1 MGGGLVM
8 EESKTTSLRFL
19 SVTILNILITFFELL
34 GGIVS
39 GSLSLISDAFHNFGD
54 TFSIVLSYLAN
65 RLGNKKATPKNSY
78 GYRRAE
84 IISALFN
91 SILLILISL
100 FLLIEGISRIQHPE
114 NVKSGLMFWVAVISF
129 FANLIA
135 ALLLH
140 TGAHNNLNIK
150 ATYLHLLSDSLAS
163 IGVIIGSILI
173 YFFNLTWIDPSI
185 TILVSLYIAYESLPI
200 IKQTFS
206 ILMEGSPD
214 INIEK
219 VREDLLCIPEIKDV
233 HHFHSWSINENELIA
248 SVHVNLPNLSLSE
261 IEKVYS
267 KIEQILKKKYNI
279 SHITIQAECTRGLK
293 KAMCLSAE
301 DENDID
307 LKLNK

>member
-100 FLLIEGISRIQHPE
+100 FLLIDR
-114 NVKSGLMFWVAVISF
+114 KSVV
-129 FANLIA
+129 
-135 ALLLH
+135 
-140 TGAHNNLNIK
+140 
-150 ATYLHLLSDSLAS
+150 
-163 IGVIIGSILI
+163 
-173 YFFNLTWIDPSI
+173 
-185 TILVSLYIAYESLPI
+185 
-200 IKQTFS
+200 
-206 ILMEGSPD
+206 
-214 INIEK
+214 
-219 VREDLLCIPEIKDV
+219 
-233 HHFHSWSINENELIA
+233 
-248 SVHVNLPNLSLSE
+248 
-261 IEKVYS
+261 
-267 KIEQILKKKYNI
+267 
-279 SHITIQAECTRGLK
+279 
-293 KAMCLSAE
+293 
-301 DENDID
+301 
-307 LKLNK
+307 